1 VAFPPS
7 PLATLYADPFGLT
20 PISQPLV
27 ADGYGF
33 VSAYVAAGT
42 YTMVV
47 ALSND
52 IQNVYPDQ
60 SYGISSAQVLFE
72 TNGVPNPN
80 QGVLNIVGAGDISV
94 TINALGQTVVES
106 TGFVL
111 PGTGTGNLVVTANA
125 GVSTAP
131 VGDILQADGL
141 GNAADSGTLLSS
153 LAPKANAT
161 FSGTTTIPTA
171 IIATANITSINGLLN
186 ATDYPGADIGAK
198 VNAAIAALPANG
210 GTVYIPA
217 GSYTQSTTILLPRY
231 VLLQGASAF
240 GTQLTYTGS
249 GWAVIIADSSGGG
262 NYPEGGIAD
271 ISFAG
276 PGTTTGT
283 GGIYFGGSDGVV
295 AGSGTVNTNG
305 AAVASVSGTGFSTAT
320 WPTRTII
327 IINGVAYIATSINS
341 SSSITLETSGAGVQ
355 NGVPYLVVA
364 SPSTA
369 SDPSSNYG
377 DHVNLNRV
385 RVGGNGTGFTIGIQ
399 FGDNTFSTACN
410 QCLIDGNNVGV
421 ASGPQ
426 IFFNGSGEGFDFLE
440 TGIQNNL
447 STGVIGNYGAE
458 MYFSQCHFDYNQ
470 AATYTNY
477 TGLSVLLAGGDCHF
491 MGCHFEKY
499 SGDHMLLIS
508 GTVVIV
514 SGAMVNTIGTTTSNE
529 MINLV
534 SGGNP
539 NFSVYGLE
547 TAYATGQTVNYFIN
561 ANTTTGNIILAGLAN
576 GTAFG
581 TGLIEGTA
589 GTVTVLGDGQLTLQG
604 IPLNGIW
611 LTPTGNVAG
620 TGMIIGTNSTGTPIW
635 EIDQAGNATFPTLT
649 VGQATPT
656 GSLSG
661 IAFGDT
667 TGFGNGASGNVT
679 VLAKGS
685 GSGPA
690 TPGTIVGFMEI
701 NVQGTVAWVPY
712 CH

>member
-1 VAFPPS
+1 
-7 PLATLYADPFGLT
+7 L
-20 PISQPLV
+20 
-27 ADGYGF
+27 
-33 VSAYVAAGT
+33 
-42 YTMVV
+42 
-47 ALSND
+47 
-52 IQNVYPDQ
+52 
-60 SYGISSAQVLFE
+60 SSAQVLFE

-125 GVSTAP
+125 GVGTAP

-240 GTQLTYTGS
+240 GTQLTYTGA
-249 GWAVIIADSSGGG
+249 GWAVIIADASGGG

-271 ISFAG
+271 LTLAG
-276 PGTTTGT
+276 PGNTTAT
-283 GGIYFGGSDGVV
+283 GGVYLGGSDGVV
-295 AGSGTVNTNG
+295 AGSGTVNVSGTG
-305 AAVASVSGTGFSTAT
+305 VTSESGTGFSTAT
-320 WPTRTII
+320 WQAGTVI
-327 IINGVAYIATSINS
+327 IINGVAYPISSVNS
-341 SSSITLETSGAGVQ
+341 SSSITLVTSGGTQ
-355 NGVPYLVVA
+355 TGSTYFVVA

-369 SDPSSNYG
+369 SDPGTNYG
-377 DHVNLNRV
+377 DQVNINRV
-385 RVGGNGTGFTIGIQ
+385 RIGGNATGFGVGLQ
-399 FGDNTFSTACN
+399 YGANSWSTAFS
-410 QCLIDGNNVGV
+410 QGLIDGNVVGI
-421 ASGPQ
+421 
-426 IFFNGSGEGFDFLE
+426 IFPGGAFSIGSGERLCFVDSA
-440 TGIQNNL
+440 IQNNV
-447 STGVIGNYGAE
+447 STGVVCSDGGE
-458 MYFSQCHFDYNQ
+458 MYFTNCSFDYNQ
-470 AATYTNY
+470 AATYTNF
-477 TGLSVLLAGGDCHF
+477 TGLSVEQTDGATLTF
-491 MGCHFEKY
+491 SGCHFEKY
-499 SGDHMLLIS
+499 SGDHFLINS
-508 GTVVIV
+508 TQYGNTYIYGGV
-514 SGAMVNTIGTTTSNE
+514 MVNTIGTTTSTE
-529 MINLV
+529 MINV
-534 SGGNP
+534 TSANAGN
-539 NFSVYGLE
+539 VYIYGLG
-547 TAYATGQTVNYFIN
+547 TNYAVGQTVDYLVNWN
-561 ANTTTGNIILAGLAN
+561 ASTSGNLLMSGVSI
-576 GTAFG
+576 GTAFATATVGGAPG
-581 TGLIEGTA
+581 TQSL
-589 GTVTVLGDGQLTLQG
+589 LGNGSLTLRQV
-604 IPLNGIW
+604 PTNGIVF
-611 LTPTGNVAG
+611 TPAANGVG
-620 TGMIIGTNSTGTPIW
+620 TGMILGTNAANSLVLW
-635 EIDQAGNATFPTLT
+635 DIDQVGNATFPTLT

-712 CH
+712 CR